1 MENLEICPW
10 LHGSS
15 APWLLYSINW
25 RPEDYCFRQTVIWLI
40 QMALQLVHSSARV
53 RRMPKCST
61 ARSGAW
67 QPLPEQVL
75 VLLCSWYAGSAH
87 QSRAQ
92 HGMAYTRIESHIGG
106 KVNVL
111 VNWSVGQLVNW
122 SVGQLVNW
130 SVGQLVSWSTGQLV
144 NCLDF
149 NRHRDKGKISMLL
162 PAIEFKSVCEHII
175 ASISSVQ

>member
-111 VNWSVGQLVNW
+111 VNWSI
-122 SVGQLVNW
+122 
-130 SVGQLVSWSTGQLV
+130 GQLV

>member
-111 VNWSVGQLVNW
+111 VNWSIGQLVSWSTGQLVNW

-144 NCLDF
+144 NWSTGQLF
-149 NRHRDKGKISMLL
+149 GFQSPSWQR
-162 PAIEFKSVCEHII
+162 
-175 ASISSVQ
+175 